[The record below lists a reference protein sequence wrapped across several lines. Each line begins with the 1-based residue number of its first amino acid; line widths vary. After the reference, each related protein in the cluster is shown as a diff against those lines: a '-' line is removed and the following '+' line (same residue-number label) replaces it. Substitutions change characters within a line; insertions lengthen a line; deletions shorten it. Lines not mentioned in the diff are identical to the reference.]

1 MEKNDKKMLITLSNQ
16 EVKNLYG
23 GYAPP
28 SEEELE
34 SHGYWGKYII
44 CW

>member
-1 MEKNDKKMLITLSNQ
+1 MRKNEKKKLNTLSNQ
-16 EVKNLYG
+16 EVKSLYG

-28 SEEELE
+28 TKEQLE
-34 SHGYWGKYII
+34 RLGPWLKDIV